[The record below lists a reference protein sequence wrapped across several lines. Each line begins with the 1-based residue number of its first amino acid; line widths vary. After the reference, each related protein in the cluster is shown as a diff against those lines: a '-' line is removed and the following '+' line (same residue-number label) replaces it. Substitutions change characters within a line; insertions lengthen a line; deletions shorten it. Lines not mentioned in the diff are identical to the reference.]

1 MKRDSP
7 QHEKQCGDREMNC
20 SDEDGTRQQSAEENS

>member
-1 MKRDSP
+1 MKRDERGDSP

-20 SDEDGTRQQSAEENS
+20 SDEDGTEATEC